1 MKPCASPAPACSAP
15 VLRTQTPRPR
25 RLTGPEN
32 AAAARQAIAAL
43 RRMGEH
49 VPRPRPRPRGYW
61 QDTIDPYDL
70 GPLSDDRPGGA

>member
-1 MKPCASPAPACSAP
+1 VKPCASPAPACSAP

-43 RRMGEH
+43 KTMGEH
-49 VPRPRPRPRGYW
+49 VPRPVEPMALDLWSLPASGPRP
-61 QDTIDPYDL
+61 I
-70 GPLSDDRPGGA
+70 GGM